1 MGNEA
6 NGWLPQKDLILAV
19 TDIGMGREGQVSG
32 CEVCFGLVSLP
43 TTFRGKG
50 RSVVVRSGGR
60 RGGLSCGLRGD
71 ERRGRGD
78 NIWWSGKAV
87 RQFN

>member
-60 RGGLSCGLRGD
+60 REGGRFVLWSERG
-71 ERRGRGD
+71 
-78 NIWWSGKAV
+78 
-87 RQFN
+87 